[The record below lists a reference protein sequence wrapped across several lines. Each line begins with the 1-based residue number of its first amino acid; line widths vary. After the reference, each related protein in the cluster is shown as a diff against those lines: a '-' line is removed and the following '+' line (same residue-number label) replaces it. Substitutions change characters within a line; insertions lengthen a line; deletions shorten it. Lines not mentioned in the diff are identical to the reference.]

1 MKFSFF
7 GWVAIFIFIAGAVH
21 TAPRVALMDFSTDD
35 NSYRSAQT
43 GVNFTSLLQV
53 QLVNEPGLEWVE
65 RAQLPKRGL
74 AAWVFM

>member
-21 TAPRVALMDFSTDD
+21 IAPRVALMDFSTDD

-43 GVNFTSLLQV
+43 G
-53 QLVNEPGLEWVE
+53 
-65 RAQLPKRGL
+65 AKRETNDSQ
-74 AAWVFM
+74 

>member
-1 MKFSFF
+1 
-7 GWVAIFIFIAGAVH
+7 
-21 TAPRVALMDFSTDD
+21 MDFSTDD

-43 GVNFTSLLQV
+43 GANFTSLLQV